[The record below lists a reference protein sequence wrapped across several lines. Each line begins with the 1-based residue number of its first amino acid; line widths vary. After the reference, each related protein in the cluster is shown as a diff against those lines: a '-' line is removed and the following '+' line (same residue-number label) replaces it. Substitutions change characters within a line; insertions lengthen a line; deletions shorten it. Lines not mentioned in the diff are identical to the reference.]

1 MRDAETLPTPS
12 RPRRPPVRRAGPT
25 EPHRLLGFDPPA
37 LGADPELDAVSNAL
51 QSADPTGEMFAGVLR
66 ETYDQLYDGQR
77 TGRYSWEQLRKTEK
91 TYMGTLVEINLHR
104 AFEFADGVKMDY
116 LIDGVDT
123 DCKFSQRL
131 GGWEIPPEAY
141 EGKHVCLVVW
151 ASDEESRWEA
161 GVIRVS
167 DDPRLLGPENR
178 DRKRKLTPAGE
189 STIRWLYSKPALP
202 ENLLLHIPALL
213 CEKIF
218 NPDPSSPRPPSGP
231 RKINMLFRLV
241 QGRLVNRASVLTV
254 AQQQDGLKR
263 PRDARLPEHLG
274 KEGILVLGHQEHD
287 PLIAEDLGLPRPPKG
302 SFISVRVVEAED
314 GYPSKTA
321 EIAGQRYRVATD
333 SDPIR
338 PAPPLPRRTGKRGQD
353 E

>member
-1 MRDAETLPTPS
+1 
-12 RPRRPPVRRAGPT
+12 
-25 EPHRLLGFDPPA
+25 
-37 LGADPELDAVSNAL
+37 
-51 QSADPTGEMFAGVLR
+51 
-66 ETYDQLYDGQR
+66 
-77 TGRYSWEQLRKTEK
+77 
-91 TYMGTLVEINLHR
+91 
-104 AFEFADGVKMDY
+104 

-123 DCKFSQRL
+123 DCKFSQKL

-167 DDPRLLGPENR
+167 DDPWLLGPENR

-189 STIRWLYSKPALP
+189 STIHWLYTKPTLP
-202 ENLLLHIPALL
+202 ENLLLHIPPDTR
-213 CEKIF
+213 EKIF
-218 NPDPSSPRPPSGP
+218 NPNPSSSRRPSGQ

-241 QGRLVNRASVLTV
+241 QSRLVNRASVLTV
-254 AQQQDGLKR
+254 AQQDDSLKR
-263 PRDARLPEHLG
+263 PRDARKPEHLG

-287 PLIAEDLGLPRPPKG
+287 PLIAEALGLPRAPKG
-302 SFISVRVVEAED
+302 SFISVRVIRAED
-314 GYPSKTA
+314 GYPGKSA
-321 EIAGQRYRVATD
+321 QIAGQRYRVATD

-338 PAPPLPRRTGKRGQD
+338 PAPPLPRHTGETSED

>member
-1 MRDAETLPTPS
+1 MCHADTLPTPS
-12 RPRRPPVRRAGPT
+12 QPRRPPVRRAGPT

-51 QSADPTGEMFAGVLR
+51 QRADQEGEMFAGVLR

-77 TGRYSWEQLRKTEK
+77 TGRYCSEQLRKTEK

-104 AFEFADGVKMDY
+104 AFKFEDGVKMDY

-123 DCKFSQRL
+123 DCKFSQKL

-151 ASDEESRWEA
+151 ASDQESRWEA

-167 DDPRLLGPENR
+167 DDPWLLGPENR

-189 STIRWLYSKPALP
+189 STIRWLYSRPALP
-202 ENLLLHIPALL
+202 ENLLLHIPPLL
-213 CEKIF
+213 REKIF
-218 NPDPSSPRPPSGP
+218 NPDPSASRRSSGQS
-231 RKINMLFRLV
+231 RINMLFRLI

-254 AQQQDGLKR
+254 AQQKDSLKR

-302 SFISVRVVEAED
+302 SFISVRVIEAED
-314 GYPSKTA
+314 GYPGMTA
-321 EIAGQRYRVATD
+321 EIAGQRYRLATD
-333 SDPIR
+333 SDPAR
-338 PAPPLPRRTGKRGQD
+338 GAPELPRGTSASGED